1 MHFFMKHASFLRT
14 VTNFDGLSIDKNLS
28 ITRIIRN
35 TIESGLIGIVNG
47 SKLTAPLELYNLLK
61 KNCSKLDRRHKVNLI
76 NRLMALATDMSP
88 ADGHMLSQW
97 ATVVAELDQLKVKL
111 EEISGLLLQATFTP
125 PAGVNVKTF
134 EFSVDSQLNAY
145 KTPVF
150 ADVSSI
156 IQAATG
162 KLKAKSLS
170 SGPIPMDLD
179 QLQAMQ
185 PLKYVTPGC
194 CQAQQIV
201 RPLAYLLTRLPTT
214 KAKASLKPSSIGT
227 AMHVAIAK
235 RKATGTQTALSS
247 GEMLP
252 PRKSPLPLTT
262 TNSGASAHNIKQA
275 LAVPDAALWRAAA
288 EYEMLKFGQ
297 LEVWVPVVALE
308 MVAGYPLR
316 IPAIRWR
323 QRVSA
328 RGCRCPLFR
337 EILADI
343 PVSPGIP
350 EA

>member
-88 ADGHMLSQW
+88 ADGHTLSQW

-145 KTPVF
+145 KRPVF

-235 RKATGTQTALSS
+235 RKATD
-247 GEMLP
+247 
-252 PRKSPLPLTT
+252 
-262 TNSGASAHNIKQA
+262 SGASAHNIKQA

>member
-1 MHFFMKHASFLRT
+1 MLDYDGVHFQLWHDTLDRTLMHFFMKHASFLRT

-61 KNCSKLDRRHKVNLI
+61 KNCFKIGPTTQGQSHQPPHGVGNRHVSSRRWKKSAVSYSKLL
-76 NRLMALATDMSP
+76 SP
-88 ADGHMLSQW
+88 
-97 ATVVAELDQLKVKL
+97 
-111 EEISGLLLQATFTP
+111 P

-145 KTPVF
+145 KRPVF

-185 PLKYVTPGC
+185 PLK
-194 CQAQQIV
+194 
-201 RPLAYLLTRLPTT
+201 LPTT

-235 RKATGTQTALSS
+235 RKATAP
-247 GEMLP
+247 P
-252 PRKSPLPLTT
+252 PRQSDNNRLRQVNIPNM
-262 TNSGASAHNIKQA
+262 TNGCLLDSGASAHNIKQA

-288 EYEMLKFGQ
+288 EYEMLSLDNLKS
-297 LEVWVPVVALE
+297 
-308 MVAGYPLR
+308 GYL
-316 IPAIRWR
+316 W
-323 QRVSA
+323 
-328 RGCRCPLFR
+328 LH
-337 EILADI
+337 
-343 PVSPGIP
+343 
-350 EA
+350 